1 LNKNVLVADA
11 SILAPAIADAGPD
24 GQRYRRR
31 LRGEALAAP
40 DLAKVE
46 VLSVLRRQV
55 LNGSL
60 AQSHAKNAVAN
71 LLALPITAYPAQA
84 FLKRCWELRSNV
96 TPYDASYVA
105 LAETLGCQLLTA
117 DVRLANAPGPT
128 CPIEIP

>member
-1 LNKNVLVADA
+1 MLVVDA
-11 SILAPAIADAGPD
+11 SILAPAIADAGQD
-24 GQRYRRR
+24 GKRYRRR

-60 AQSHAKNAVAN
+60 TQSHAGNAMTN
-71 LLALPITAYPAQA
+71 LLALQITAYPAQA
-84 FLKRCWELRSNV
+84 FLNRCWELRANV
-96 TPYDASYVA
+96 TPHDASYIA
-105 LAETLGCQLLTA
+105 LAEALGCRFLTA
-117 DVRLANAPGPT
+117 DVRLASAPGPT

>member
-1 LNKNVLVADA
+1 MLVADA
-11 SILAPAIADAGPD
+11 SVLAPAIADAGHD
-24 GQRYRRR
+24 GKRYRRR
-31 LRGEALAAP
+31 LRGETLVAP

-60 AQSHAKNAVAN
+60 AQSHGENAVAN
-71 LLALPITAYPAQA
+71 LLALPITPYPSQA
-84 FLKRCWELRSNV
+84 FLQRCWELRSNV

-105 LAETLGCQLLTA
+105 LAEILGCRLLTA